1 MSVPLIDPATTW
13 ITSDS
18 HFGHQNII
26 GYCHRPTDHEQ
37 IIMEEWASAV
47 PPHATLLHLGDLV
60 WKSNGLFK
68 HVISKHL
75 TGYPKYL
82 ILGNHDRQRPSF
94 YRECGFKIVK
104 PFSIPYTL
112 GKHLYH
118 VSFSHYPLKQDEA
131 HPYHIR
137 LHGHIHNNGYGGKD
151 QDFTPFSF
159 NQINVSVE
167 QTHYRPVNLKALL
180 DGYIG
185 GCYEA
190 EHLKADS
197 PGAFVAVS

>member
-1 MSVPLIDPATTW
+1 MSVPLIDPASTW

-18 HFGHQNII
+18 HFGHNNII

-37 IIMEEWASAV
+37 IVMEEWASAV
-47 PPHATLLHLGDLV
+47 PPDAALLHLGDLV

-75 TGYPKYL
+75 TGSPKYL

-104 PFSIPYTL
+104 PFALPYTA
-112 GKHLYH
+112 GNRLYH
-118 VSFSHYPLKQDEA
+118 VSFAHYPLKHDE
-131 HPYHIR
+131 YHKFYIR
-137 LHGHIHNNGYGGKD
+137 VHGHIHNNGYGGKG
-151 QDFTPFSF
+151 QDFTPFSA

-167 QTHYRPVNLKALL
+167 QTHYSPVNLKALL
-180 DGYIG
+180 DGYIL
-185 GCYEA
+185 GCYEP

-197 PGAFVAVS
+197 PEAFVGA